1 MIFYKFV
8 IFNGNFI
15 FIINIIVGVVEILR
29 NIDNI
34 DF

>member
-1 MIFYKFV
+1 MLFYKRV

>member
-1 MIFYKFV
+1 MLFYKFV
-8 IFNGNFI
+8 IFNGN